1 MNVKVKA
8 LLAIVA
14 VSASSFALAQNK
26 NFTGFSAG
34 VNVNS
39 TNVTADF
46 SGALVAAGQV
56 KNSNAVTN
64 MSLQGQYGFGISDK
78 FVVGL
83 GVTYGMSD
91 LTAETG
97 GTATTKLKNV
107 YSINIEPGYVV
118 SPATLIYAKVAYAG
132 ATAEVTAPG
141 IVGGTGNLSG
151 TGIGFGSR
159 TMLTNKLYLQGE
171 YVYAS
176 FDRKSIIPGV
186 AVKVDTGTISIG
198 VGYNF

>member
-34 VNVNS
+34 VNVNL
-39 TNVTADF
+39 TNVTADH
-46 SGALVAAGQV
+46 SGALVGATAV
-56 KNSNAVTN
+56 KNSNAVSN
-64 MSLQGQYGFGISDK
+64 ASLQGQYGFGISDK

-83 GVTYGMSD
+83 GVTGMSD

-97 GTATTKLKNV
+97 GTARTKLKNV

-118 SPATLIYAKVAYAG
+118 SPATLIYAKVAYVG

-141 IVGGTGNLSG
+141 ISGGTGNLSG

-159 TMLTNKLYLQGE
+159 SMLTSKLYLQAE

-176 FDRKSIIPGV
+176 FDRKNIITGV
-186 AVKVDTGTISIG
+186 DVKVDTGTLSIG